1 MQSKS
6 KSPYMSLRVLTAD
19 SEVGVESPVW
29 REKSGTTLQEDARSY
44 RKAAVISL
52 HAPDSDSVQEAGREL
67 IHGARASEALDRHDH
82 DQGLEDTLLSSV
94 VCLSLFEG
102 RMATSSQR
110 LVFSYS
116 LYS

>member
-94 VCLSLFEG
+94 VCLSVFEG